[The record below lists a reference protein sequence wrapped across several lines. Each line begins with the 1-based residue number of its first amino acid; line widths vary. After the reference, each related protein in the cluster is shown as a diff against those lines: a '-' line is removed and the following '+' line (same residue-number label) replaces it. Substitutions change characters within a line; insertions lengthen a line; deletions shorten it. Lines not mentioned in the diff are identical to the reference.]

1 MKRLSL
7 VLALLVTPLGNSVT
21 FAEEAK
27 PVQHVIGIRT
37 PTGWILDIHGD
48 GSGKLSIGSDA
59 GDEWSFKAGTFDIE
73 KVTKDLKAL
82 KSDDKGDGSSHFV
95 YYLPAAEGKAQ
106 STSPT
111 GYSRDTKLI
120 SPILERAV
128 EAANV
133 KGAKRPGDLF
143 GRGARFLEMYPPGR
157 LKDQ

>member
-7 VLALLVTPLGNSVT
+7 ALALLVTPLGNSVT
-21 FAEEAK
+21 FAEEKK

-37 PTGWILDIHGD
+37 PTGWMLDIHGD

-82 KSDDKGDGSSHFV
+82 KSDDKGGGSSHFA

-111 GYSRDTKLI
+111 GYSQETKVFA
-120 SPILERAV
+120 PILDLAV
-128 EAANV
+128 EAAKV
-133 KGAKRPGDLF
+133 KDSKRPGDLF